1 MPFRKLI
8 LFINLIVFSTS
19 CLAETEKLKIKK
31 IVINGNNITK
41 NETVLEHIA
50 IKKNQIYSL
59 KQLIKN
65 IQTSEENLNNL
76 QIFNDVEISFW
87 YTQEDEIQIEIFLTE
102 RWYLWPFPIFEISD
116 RNFNSW
122 YRDFKESNYED
133 WSKINYGI
141 MLDWQNFRGAN
152 ELIKLKFRKGYKEHY
167 NMTYATRSLGK
178 NKSFFVESEIDFFRR
193 KKTDYLISNNQLQ
206 YLSNDNDFTST
217 DLIAELKLINKKEFR
232 ISNSI
237 FLKYHRCVV
246 DNEINMLNRMYL
258 NSSNKNNIGSYFKL
272 SYSFKNEQRDNI
284 QYPLDGSLAEI
295 TLSKNFG
302 IESNINNSEINLKLE
317 LHKNIYDKLFFG
329 SSLKTKIS
337 SNNSTPY
344 FYSLPIGFND
354 YIRSYEYY
362 VISGN
367 EYLISKN
374 ILKYQIFEKTKA
386 EIPFFNKTQ
395 FKKSHYSMYVSL
407 FCDVGY
413 VRESERLA
421 LEQRNNLS
429 NSILIGRGLS
439 LDFITYYDK
448 ILRIEFSVN
457 KLGEKGIFL
466 HFSNP
471 FGDTKV
477 KRKK

>member
-8 LFINLIVFSTS
+8 LFINLIVFSIS

-31 IVINGNNITK
+31 IVINGNKITK
-41 NETVLEHIA
+41 TETVLEHLA
-50 IKKNQIYSL
+50 IKKNRVYSL
-59 KQLIKN
+59 EKLIKN
-65 IQTSEENLNNL
+65 IQTSEENLSNL

-102 RWYLWPFPIFEISD
+102 RWYLWPYPIFEISD

-152 ELIKLKFRKGYKEHY
+152 EFIKLKFRKGYKENY
-167 NMTYATRSLGK
+167 NITYVSRSLSK
-178 NKSFFVESEIDFFRR
+178 NKNFFLESELDIFRR
-193 KKTDYLISNNQLQ
+193 KKTDYLISNNQLR
-206 YLSNDNDFTST
+206 YFDNDNDFTST
-217 DLIAELKLINKKEFR
+217 DFIAELKLINKKEFR

-246 DNEINMLNRMYL
+246 DNEINLLNGTYL
-258 NSSNKNNIGSYFKL
+258 NSSNKNNIGSFLKI

-284 QYPLDGSLAEI
+284 EYPLNGSLTEI
-295 TLSKNFG
+295 TLSKSFG
-302 IESNINNSEINLKLE
+302 IESNINNSEINLKFE
-317 LHKNIYDKLFFG
+317 LHKNFYDKFFFG
-329 SSLKTKIS
+329 SSLKSVIT
-337 SNNSTPY
+337 NNNIPY

-354 YIRSYEYY
+354 YIRAYEYY

-374 ILKYQIFEKTKA
+374 ILKYQILEKTKT
-386 EIPFFNKTQ
+386 EIPFFNKSQ
-395 FKKSHYSMYVSL
+395 FRKSHYSMYVSL
-407 FCDVGY
+407 FYDLGY
-413 VRESERLA
+413 VWESELLA
-421 LEQRNNLS
+421 SEQRNNLS
-429 NSILIGRGLS
+429 NSTLIGRGLS
-439 LDFITYYDK
+439 FDFITYYDK

>member
-8 LFINLIVFSTS
+8 LFINLMVFSAS
-19 CLAETEKLKIKK
+19 CLAETEKLKVKK

-41 NETVLEHIA
+41 NETVLEHIS
-50 IKKNQIYSL
+50 IKKNQVYSL
-59 KQLIKN
+59 EKLIKN
-65 IQTSEENLNNL
+65 IQISEENLSNL

-102 RWYLWPFPIFEISD
+102 RWYLWPYPIFEISD

-122 YRDFKESNYED
+122 YRDFKKSNYED

-141 MLDWQNFRGAN
+141 MLDWHNFRGAN

-167 NMTYATRSLGK
+167 NITYVSRSLGK
-178 NKSFFVESEIDFFRR
+178 NRSFFVESEIDFFRR

-206 YLSNDNDFTST
+206 YLNNDNDFTST
-217 DLIAELKLINKKEFR
+217 DLIAELKLISKKEFR

-258 NSSNKNNIGSYFKL
+258 NSSNKNNIGSFFKL
-272 SYSFKNEQRDNI
+272 SYSYKNEQRDNI
-284 QYPLDGSLAEI
+284 EYPLNGSLAEI
-295 TLSKNFG
+295 TISKNFG

-329 SSLKTKIS
+329 TSFKSVICS
-337 SNNSTPY
+337 DNNSPY

-354 YIRSYEYY
+354 YIRSYEHY
-362 VISGN
+362 VISGK

-374 ILKYQIFEKTKA
+374 IFKYQIFEKTKA
-386 EIPFFNKTQ
+386 DIPFFNRSQ
-395 FKKSHYSMYVSL
+395 FKKSHYSMYISL
-407 FCDVGY
+407 FCDVGF
-413 VRESERLA
+413 VRENERIA

-429 NSILIGRGLS
+429 NSTLIGRGLS

-448 ILRIEFSVN
+448 IIRIEFSVN